1 MYCTSYIS
9 RPMLVAGPRTL
20 KTRLFTHHHEVKNAT
35 CPWGRGTYRAPASPS
50 PPSASSLKTEDDH
63 IAAITSDLAAGH
75 EKVMI
80 AQVAPAVRVSLGEE
94 FGLPVGTPVQGKA
107 ISALRALGFDYV
119 FDVAAG
125 ADLTIM
131 EEGAELLHRIADNL
145 EHKPGAAP
153 LPMFSSCCPGWVDF
167 VEKSSPVGIDLVRL
181 VRLVRLARSLCLT
194 RGPRLLARS
203 PFCSLARNSSPT

>member
-1 MYCTSYIS
+1 
-9 RPMLVAGPRTL
+9 MLVAGPRTL
-20 KTRLFTHHHEVKNAT
+20 KTRSFCFTQVKNAT
-35 CPWGRGTYRAPASPS
+35 CPWRHVGRGTYRAPASPS

-181 VRLVRLARSLCLT
+181 ARSVSLALRLTRAPCLLARSL
-194 RGPRLLARS
+194 
-203 PFCSLARNSSPT
+203 FCSLARNSSRT